1 MEPDTAMRLMA
12 SMLEVAAWMSA
23 PVLATALIIGLLV
36 SVFQVVTQIQE
47 MSLTFVPKIIGAVIV
62 LILMGS
68 WILATWMEFA
78 EKSIGMVAG

>member
-1 MEPDTAMRLMA
+1 MRLMA

>member
-23 PVLATALIIGLLV
+23 PVLAAALFIGLFV
-36 SVFQVVTQIQE
+36 SIFQVVTQIQE
-47 MSLTFVPKIIGAVIV
+47 MSLTFVPKIIGAVVV
-62 LILMGS
+62 LILMGN